1 MQDFFRMAC
10 SRHIVHNALRIALV
24 VGSLL
29 NALNQGE
36 ALLAGSGIAWVHI
49 AMNFVV
55 PYCVATYSVTKHALA
70 TRTRP

>member
-1 MQDFFRMAC
+1 MQDFVRTAC

-55 PYCVATYSVTKHALA
+55 PYCVATYSATKHALA
-70 TRTRP
+70 KQKGP